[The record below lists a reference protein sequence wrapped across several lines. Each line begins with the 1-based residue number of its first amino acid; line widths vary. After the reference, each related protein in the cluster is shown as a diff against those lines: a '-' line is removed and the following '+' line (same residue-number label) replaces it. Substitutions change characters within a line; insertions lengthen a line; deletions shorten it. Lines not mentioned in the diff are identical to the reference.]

1 MAVLIL
7 PCADGLSNASERLA
21 DPDVVAR
28 PAENDSKP
36 AVESRQKAVPSKP
49 ETKKSLPP
57 AIPQVNLSDEIRAN
71 CVVKVGD
78 ALPNVKLPDRDGK
91 KVHPLADLYGK
102 KLTIVCLWTGA
113 SPELRRAATPALK
126 SLPADVAKP
135 FRRNGVQVI
144 GIEVT
149 GYLVDDAE
157 EWSDIQETAASL
169 PFPCLED
176 PKGLVLSGVC
186 KDDKMPRVYL
196 LDAKGRILWFDV
208 GFSPATKSNL
218 VRGIRVALGE
228 LK

>member
-1 MAVLIL
+1 MDCSAKAAKKVDGANVGSQLAEDHPERAAETRQEAAVVR
-7 PCADGLSNASERLA
+7 PKTKRTLS
-21 DPDVVAR
+21 
-28 PAENDSKP
+28 
-36 AVESRQKAVPSKP
+36 
-49 ETKKSLPP
+49 PP
-57 AIPQVNLSDEIRAN
+57 TMPKVSVSDEIRDN
-71 CVVKVGD
+71 CLVKVGD
-78 ALPNVKLPDRDGK
+78 ALPNVKLPDRDG

-113 SPELRRAATPALK
+113 SPELRRAASPALK

-135 FRRNGVQVI
+135 FRDKGVQVI

-157 EWSDIQETAASL
+157 EWSNIQDTAASL

-176 PKGLVLSGVC
+176 PKGQLLSGVC
-186 KDDKMPRVYL
+186 KDDKMPRVFL
-196 LDAKGRILWFDV
+196 LDSKGKILWFDV
-208 GFSPATKSNL
+208 GFSPVTKLNL